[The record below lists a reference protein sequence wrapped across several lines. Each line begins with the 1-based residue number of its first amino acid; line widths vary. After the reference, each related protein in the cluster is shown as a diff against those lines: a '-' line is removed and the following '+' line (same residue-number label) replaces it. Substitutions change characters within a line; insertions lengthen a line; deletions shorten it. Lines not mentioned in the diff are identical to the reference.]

1 MKNLQTK
8 FETFKQ
14 LKDAVG
20 ITNRTN
26 RPTAKQLRESGD
38 EIVAETPSLSVY
50 KSGYFICTDGDH
62 STVFGVHEV
71 KYLDFGEEVSTKNRI
86 KVYDLDNLPWDYV
99 LDTIGEFRLD
109 HNTKVRNE
117 AHKAGN
123 IDDEE
128 SEAKLNAQGNP
139 GVHRQLRVPYS
150 DFVEDMFA
158 KQEHEQ
164 KLRILAAGLK
174 TLTDNERRT
183 VTLYYDNRTEAEVA
197 KILTQEK
204 TDGTKVSQQA
214 VHKTLVRA
222 IKKLRKFFEESGC

>member
-1 MKNLQTK
+1 MKNSQK
-8 FETFKQ
+8 KIETFKQ

-71 KYLDFGEEVSTKNRI
+71 KYLDFGEDALANRHVKI
-86 KVYDLDNLPWDYV
+86 YDLDNLPWDYV
-99 LDTIGEFRLD
+99 LDTIGDYRLN
-109 HNTKVRNE
+109 HNADVRNQ
-117 AHKAGN
+117 AHHAGSV
-123 IDDEE
+123 DDEA
-128 SEAKLNAQGNP
+128 SEAKLNAPRNP
-139 GVHRQLRVPYS
+139 GVHRQPRVPYY

-164 KLRILAAGLK
+164 KLKTLAAGMK
-174 TLTDNERRT
+174 TLTDNERRV

-197 KILTQEK
+197 KILTEEK

-214 VHKTLVRA
+214 VHKTLARA